1 MGAHRVDVVMQPVGR
16 TPGVLEPPL
25 AKYKPQVVVLFTSH
39 ASYAEVTQQHI
50 EHTWRH
56 HVYRLPTVLVKIVE
70 EPWTADAVDRYMTA
84 FDDAV
89 EEVEQLPETQG
100 AVIDWHVGTAGGTN
114 LMAIGSALSAFT
126 HRFPVYG
133 SLDSAHNPGLRTEE
147 LAIEI
152 DLFMNLG
159 PGYKALTKQRSMR
172 IMQFICSENAKNQAV
187 STERIKNHL
196 ETTKQNESAG
206 RKPLVDAGLILNSE
220 KGWVATNLGRA
231 LMAMMAYEEE

>member
-1 MGAHRVDVVMQPVGR
+1 
-16 TPGVLEPPL
+16 
-25 AKYKPQVVVLFTSH
+25 LFTSH

-56 HVYRLPTVLVKIVE
+56 HVRRLPTVLVKIVE

-84 FDDAV
+84 FRDAV

-133 SLDSAHNPGLRTEE
+133 SLDTAHNPGLRIEE

-152 DLFMNLG
+152 NLFMHLG
-159 PGYKALTKQRSMR
+159 PGFKALTKQRSMR
-172 IMQFICSENAKNQAV
+172 IMQYICSEGPV
-187 STERIKNHL
+187 STEQIKQHL
-196 ETTKQNESAG
+196 ETSKQNESAG
-206 RKPLVDAGLILNSE
+206 RKPLVDAGLILNIE
-220 KGWVATNLGRA
+220 DGWVATNVGRA

>member
-1 MGAHRVDVVMQPVGR
+1 MH
-16 TPGVLEPPL
+16 
-25 AKYKPQVVVLFTSH
+25 
-39 ASYAEVTQQHI
+39 
-50 EHTWRH
+50 
-56 HVYRLPTVLVKIVE
+56 RLPTVLVKIVE

-89 EEVEQLPETQG
+89 EEVKQLPETKG
-100 AVIDWHVGTAGGTN
+100 AVIEWHVGTAGGTN

-133 SLDSAHNPGLRTEE
+133 SLDTAHNPGLRTEE

-172 IMQFICSENAKNQAV
+172 IMQFICSKGPV
-187 STERIKNHL
+187 STERIKKHL

-206 RKPLVDAGLILNSE
+206 RKPLVDAGLILSIDD
-220 KGWVATNLGRA
+220 GWVATNVGRA

>member
-1 MGAHRVDVVMQPVGR
+1 MGVHRVDVVMQPVGR

-25 AKYKPQVVVLFTSH
+25 AKYKPQVVVLFTSQ

-56 HVYRLPTVLVKIVE
+56 HVHRLPTVLVKIVE

-84 FDDAV
+84 FRDAV

-133 SLDSAHNPGLRTEE
+133 SLDQAHNPRLRTEE

-152 DLFMNLG
+152 HLFMHLG
-159 PGYKALTKQRSMR
+159 PGFKALTKQRSMR
-172 IMQFICSENAKNQAV
+172 IMQYICSEGPV
-187 STERIKNHL
+187 STEQIKEHL
-196 ETTKQNESAG
+196 VTSKQNESAG
-206 RKPLVDAGLILNSE
+206 RKPLVDAGLILNIDE
-220 KGWVATNLGRA
+220 GWVATNVGRA

>member
-1 MGAHRVDVVMQPVGR
+1 MVVHRVDVVMQPVGR

-56 HVYRLPTVLVKIVE
+56 HVRRLPTVLVKIVE

-84 FDDAV
+84 FRDAV

-133 SLDSAHNPGLRTEE
+133 SLDTAHNPGLRIEE

-152 DLFMNLG
+152 NLFMHLG
-159 PGYKALTKQRSMR
+159 PGFKALTKQRSMR
-172 IMQFICSENAKNQAV
+172 IMQYICSEGPV
-187 STERIKNHL
+187 STEQIKQHL
-196 ETTKQNESAG
+196 ETSKQNESAG
-206 RKPLVDAGLILNSE
+206 RKPLVDAGLILNIE
-220 KGWVATNLGRA
+220 DGWVATNVGRA